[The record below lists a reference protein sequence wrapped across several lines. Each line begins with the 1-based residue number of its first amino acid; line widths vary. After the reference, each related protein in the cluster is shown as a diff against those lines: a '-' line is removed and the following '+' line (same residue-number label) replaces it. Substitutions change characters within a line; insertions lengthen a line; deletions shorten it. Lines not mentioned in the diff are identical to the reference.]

1 MKRGIIF
8 APLARLEFEDAAA
21 WYEAQRPGLGEEF
34 RIEANAT
41 LQQVLK
47 TPERFRLAS
56 PSTHKAVLKRFRKYS
71 IYYSI
76 ELDAINVASVFHGSR
91 NPAELRWRLK

>member
-1 MKRGIIF
+1 MKRAIIF
-8 APLARLEFEDAAA
+8 APLARLEFEGAVA
-21 WYEAQRPGLGEEF
+21 WYEKQRPGLGEEF
-34 RIEANAT
+34 RMEVNAT

-47 TPERFRLAS
+47 FPERFRLAS
-56 PSTHKAVLKRFRKYS
+56 SFTHKAALKRFHKYS

-91 NPAELRWRLK
+91 NPAELRRRLK